1 MTSNTQPPKFTLG
14 DRVYRRTI
22 NPSKTIFGNRR
33 RREGTICGRQ
43 DVTYK
48 NQRKHKAY
56 WVLFDRETA
65 PVHIEQSMLRRL
77 QNGEAQDS

>member
-1 MTSNTQPPKFTLG
+1 MTSNTQPPKFILG
-14 DRVYRRTI
+14 DRVYRRNT
-22 NPSKTIFGNRR
+22 NPSKTIFGNRK

-56 WVLFDRETA
+56 WVQFDRETA